1 MKKLFSTILVLG
13 LLLSG
18 NAYSEN
24 INLVCQHRVKKILP
38 YVLIFDMKKNNVQ
51 RCVTCDWQTF
61 HKSERMILWSSLGA
75 SKSQNWRMV
84 QLNDI
89 NRVEGIYQRTRI
101 YIDKKAYDRI
111 GYLNNEIIM
120 DQSEDD
126 SNKKMRKIFFMRAS
140 EARVNKI
147 KEEVDIFDCKSK
159 EKVL

>member
-1 MKKLFSTILVLG
+1 MKKLLGIIVLS

-18 NAYSEN
+18 NAYAEI
-24 INLVCQHRVKKILP
+24 INLVCQHREKKILP

-84 QLNDI
+84 QLHDI
-89 NRVEGIYQRTRI
+89 NRVEGIYHRTRI
-101 YIDKKAYDRI
+101 YIDKKTYDRI

-120 DQSEDD
+120 DQDENDF
-126 SNKKMRKIFFMRAS
+126 NKKMRKIFFMHAS
-140 EARVNKI
+140 EARENKI

>member
-1 MKKLFSTILVLG
+1 MKKLFLSILVICSLLG
-13 LLLSG
+13 G
-18 NAYSEN
+18 NAYAEK
-24 INLVCQHRVKKILP
+24 INLVCQDREKKFLP
-38 YVLIFDMKKNNVQ
+38 YILIFDMKKNNVQ
-51 RCVTCDWQTF
+51 RCVTCDWEYF

-147 KEEVDIFDCKSK
+147 KEEVDIFDCKRK